1 VANFATCH
9 WGCHCLKKLKKQ
21 YTCHCCLRRCKGSEG
36 VQWTI
41 LQELAKTA
49 KCPKKP
55 FFWRDL
61 QGLFAKAAVPLP

>member
-1 VANFATCH
+1 
-9 WGCHCLKKLKKQ
+9 
-21 YTCHCCLRRCKGSEG
+21 LRRSKASEG
-36 VQWTI
+36 VEWTI

-61 QGLFAKAAVPLP
+61 QCLLKKGAVTLHQKKRRFVDLSICRFADELTNKN